1 MHNDEPT
8 LLDILERTDLT
19 KEVGDIVA
27 TCTPPQVFGI
37 HGDWGLG
44 KTSFLY
50 QVQWYLTGD
59 CAQNLDKVQEEEI
72 GRLLPKAKYKNVV
85 YNVWFDA
92 WRYQYEEAP
101 IVALLH
107 EIRSQLSWNRKFTK
121 SMARGTEVAVRG
133 ALLSMEDLTKKIGF
147 QYSKIRQAGR
157 ELEMEHLATVLPSNA
172 LRDHLRDAIKN
183 LLPKKR
189 GHDTPRVAV
198 FIDDIDRCEPEF
210 AYRLLEGLKIYLTL
224 DNCVFVIG
232 MNQKAVEDAIATRFS
247 MRNGGTFAGDN
258 GDQYDSMLKLRAS
271 AYMEKLCQNVWQVP
285 TLHNPNETFLK
296 FLSLTV
302 ADIDK
307 RNIIQC
313 AILEYR
319 CLPPNPRRLKGLA
332 NLVGRIISRLPSAEE
347 RDIESMTIEA
357 RMLMI
362 VAYVYQFHKDI
373 FVRWES
379 EIGFYDGLHDWCTGK
394 PPNANVLRSLELPE
408 RSMSEDTTPIPS
420 TEMVSTFP
428 DPTETN
434 VFWVQSLI
442 LSLGTEVD
450 AEQFRR
456 YLHTPVEQE

>member
-8 LLDILERTDLT
+8 LLDILERTELT
-19 KEVGDIVA
+19 KEVGDMVA
-27 TCTPPQVFGI
+27 ACVPPQVFGI

-59 CAQNLDKVQEEEI
+59 CTQNPSREQEEEI
-72 GRLLPKAKYKNVV
+72 EKLLPKGKYKNIVHG
-85 YNVWFDA
+85 VWFDA
-92 WRYQYEEAP
+92 WRYQYENAP
-101 IVALLH
+101 IVALLQ

-121 SMARGTEVAVRG
+121 SVARGTEVAVRG

-147 QYSKIRQAGR
+147 QYSKFRQAGR
-157 ELEMEHLATVLPSNA
+157 DWEMENLASALPSNA
-172 LRDHLRDAIKN
+172 LRDHLREAIKN
-183 LLPKKR
+183 LLPKKK
-189 GHDTPRVAV
+189 GYDTPRVAV

-232 MNQKAVEDAIATRFS
+232 MNQKAVEDAIATRFG
-247 MRNGGTFAGDN
+247 MRNGTTFPGDN
-258 GDQYDSMLKLRAS
+258 RDQNDSKLKLRAS

-285 TLHNPNETFLK
+285 TVHDPNESFLTFLR
-296 FLSLTV
+296 LTV
-302 ADIDK
+302 ADTDK
-307 RNIIQC
+307 LDLIRF
-313 AILEYR
+313 AIGEYR

-332 NLVGRIISRLPSAEE
+332 NLVGRIISRLPSAEG
-347 RDIESMTIEA
+347 RDIESMTIDA

-379 EIGFYDGLHDWCTGK
+379 EIGFYDGLLDWCTGK
-394 PPNANVLRSLELPE
+394 VPRADVLKPLELPE
-408 RSMSEDTTPIPS
+408 RNISEDSAPIPS

-434 VFWVQSLI
+434 VFWIQSLI
-442 LSLGTEVD
+442 LSLGTEVN

-456 YLHTPVEQE
+456 YLHIGVE

>member
-1 MHNDEPT
+1 M
-8 LLDILERTDLT
+8 
-19 KEVGDIVA
+19 
-27 TCTPPQVFGI
+27 
-37 HGDWGLG
+37 
-44 KTSFLY
+44 
-50 QVQWYLTGD
+50 
-59 CAQNLDKVQEEEI
+59 
-72 GRLLPKAKYKNVV
+72 
-85 YNVWFDA
+85 
-92 WRYQYEEAP
+92 
-101 IVALLH
+101 
-107 EIRSQLSWNRKFTK
+107 
-121 SMARGTEVAVRG
+121 
-133 ALLSMEDLTKKIGF
+133 
-147 QYSKIRQAGR
+147 
-157 ELEMEHLATVLPSNA
+157 
-172 LRDHLRDAIKN
+172 
-183 LLPKKR
+183 
-189 GHDTPRVAV
+189 PRVAV

-247 MRNGGTFAGDN
+247 MRNGGSFAGDN

-307 RNIIQC
+307 RNLIQR
-313 AILEYR
+313 AILNYR

-379 EIGFYDGLHDWCTGK
+379 EIGFYDGLLDWCTGNS
-394 PPNANVLRSLELPE
+394 PSANVLGSLELPE
-408 RSMSEDTTPIPS
+408 RNVSEDTTPIPS

-428 DPTETN
+428 DPTETS

-456 YLHTPVEQE
+456 YLHTAVEQE